1 MIVATAPVL
10 EGYEVSEYLGVVTGE
25 VVMGT
30 NVIKDFFAG
39 LSDIF
44 GGRSNSYENSLSKGV
59 NNVVTEL
66 KERAGAMGADAV
78 IGVQHS
84 MSSVGEGL
92 MMIVIMGTA
101 VKLQKKQ

>member
-1 MIVATAPVL
+1 
-10 EGYEVSEYLGVVTGE
+10 
-25 VVMGT
+25 MGT

-59 NNVVTEL
+59 NSVVSEL
-66 KERAGAMGADAV
+66 RERAGAMGANAV

-84 MSSVGEGL
+84 MASVGEGL
-92 MMIVIMGTA
+92 MMIVVMGTA
-101 VKLQKKQ
+101 VKIRKV

>member
-1 MIVATAPVL
+1 MIITTTSVL
-10 EGYEVSEYLGVVTGE
+10 EGFKVDEYLGVVTGE

-59 NNVVTEL
+59 NSVVSEL
-66 KERAGAMGADAV
+66 RERAGAMGANAV

-92 MMIVIMGTA
+92 MMIVVMGTA
-101 VKLQKKQ
+101 VKVRKV

>member
-1 MIVATAPVL
+1 MIITTTSVL
-10 EGYEVSEYLGVVTGE
+10 EGFEVDEYLGVVTGE

-59 NNVVTEL
+59 NSVVSEL
-66 KERAGAMGADAV
+66 RERAGAMGANAV

-92 MMIVIMGTA
+92 MMIVVMGTA
-101 VKLQKKQ
+101 VKVRKV

>member
-1 MIVATAPVL
+1 MIISTTPIL
-10 EGYEVSEYLGVVTGE
+10 EGYEVREYLGVVTGE

-30 NVIKDFFAG
+30 NAIKDFFAG

-44 GGRSNSYENSLSKGV
+44 GGRSNSYENSLAKGV
-59 NNVVTEL
+59 NSVVAEI
-66 KERAGAMGADAV
+66 KDRAQAMGADAV

-101 VKLQKKQ
+101 VKVQRK

>member
-1 MIVATAPVL
+1 MIVSTTSML
-10 EGYEVSEYLGVVTGE
+10 EGYEVREYLGVVTGE

-30 NVIKDFFAG
+30 NAIRDFFAG
-39 LSDIF
+39 LSDVF
-44 GGRSNSYENSLSKGV
+44 GGRSSSYEKSLSKGV
-59 NNVVTEL
+59 NNVVAEL
-66 KERAGAMGADAV
+66 KSRACEMGANAV

-101 VKLQKKQ
+101 VKVQRR